1 MPALRDAPLREQA
14 YQRLKQLILDEALPP
29 NTFLSERGLAEEL
42 GMSKTPIRLA
52 LARLE
57 SEGFVRV
64 SPQQGIVVLALSFEE
79 VLEHIDYRLALE
91 RFVVGQLAGRLSPAQ
106 VQALEAELV
115 QQQQILE
122 REKPSQ
128 PEFIQADMAFHR
140 RLAELLGNRQ
150 ILQALERQQDMLYR
164 IASRVY
170 HKHPQRR
177 AGSLAEHRQ
186 LVAYL
191 AAGQQ
196 AEASALIER
205 HIRQIKHLLV
215 D

>member
-1 MPALRDAPLREQA
+1 MPALREQA
-14 YQRLKQLILDEALPP
+14 YQRLKRLILDEQISP
-29 NTFLSERGLAEEL
+29 NSFLSERGLAELL

-91 RFVVGQLAGRLSPAQ
+91 SFVVRQLAGELSPSQ
-106 VQALEAELV
+106 TQALEAELAR
-115 QQQQILE
+115 QQQILE
-122 REKPSQ
+122 QEKPNQ
-128 PEFIQADMAFHR
+128 AQFIEADMAFHR
-140 RLAELLGNRQ
+140 QLAQLLDNRQ
-150 ILQALERQQDMLYR
+150 ILQAIERQQDMLYR

-170 HKHPQRR
+170 LKHPQRR
-177 AGSLAEHRQ
+177 AESLAEHRQ

-191 AAGQQ
+191 ASGQQ
-196 AEASALIER
+196 AEALDLIER
-205 HIRQIKHLLV
+205 HIRQIMHLLV
-215 D
+215 LVS

>member
-1 MPALRDAPLREQA
+1 MPALRDLPLREQA
-14 YQRLKQLILDEALPP
+14 YQRLKQLILDEVIPP

-91 RFVVGQLAGRLSPAQ
+91 SFVVRQLAGRLSPAQ
-106 VQALEAELV
+106 TQALEAELA

-122 REKPSQ
+122 KPDQ
-128 PEFIQADMAFHR
+128 PQFVAADMAFHR
-140 RLAELLGNRQ
+140 HLAQLLGNRQ
-150 ILQALERQQDMLYR
+150 ILQAIERQQDMLYR

-177 AGSLAEHRQ
+177 AESLAEHRQ

-191 AAGQQ
+191 ASGQQ
-196 AEASALIER
+196 AEALELIER

-215 D
+215 G